1 MPRGYPVLCCRFTS
15 SGFKNMDN
23 LSIYIYTPAPTIF
36 IWSSHSNLHFVWEF
50 SSKPWPARPQGIL
63 LNEEQPLKASLGS
76 EKKPKMLWKKPQN
89 QQNRASMDIIGYN
102 GIFGAWL
109 TKVIQLYHQLYININ
124 KWNKRGR
131 KTATYECLRN
141 TPKPWVYRCI
151 FWMILV
157 SLVFLRKPH
166 VLKLEPTKWKLCYRA
181 ISEFGGVKEP
191 GIIMPCPVQ
200 IRFNGDGEQ
209 F

>member
-1 MPRGYPVLCCRFTS
+1 MIFP
-15 SGFKNMDN
+15 FK
-23 LSIYIYTPAPTIF
+23 PAF
-36 IWSSHSNLHFVWEF
+36 CL
-50 SSKPWPARPQGIL
+50 GIL
-63 LNEEQPLKASLGS
+63 QQAMTGTSPRHPFERRAASESVTGVR
-76 EKKPKMLWKKPQN
+76 EKPKMLWKKPQN

-102 GIFGAWL
+102 GIFGARL

-209 F
+209 FESHLSLTFLTSKDLMSL